1 MTIQEATKSAL
12 DECRNND
19 FFKKVDMHK
28 LIRELYPQPF
38 PTIIGISFTQ
48 VNRKCSK
55 VYDDIMEKYKEIP
68 EDKRPDKTAIGR
80 IKVFLF
86 IKVPHYVKRSKS
98 YYIEC
103 LGNRFP

>member
-68 EDKRPDKTAIGR
+68 EDKRPDKTTYFAFAMKSMREEGYEELVKVIG
-80 IKVFLF
+80 IM
-86 IKVPHYVKRSKS
+86 YVQ
-98 YYIEC
+98 
-103 LGNRFP
+103 LN